1 VRRITLIA
9 AVIAGLVSF
18 VGTGGVAN
26 AGVLIQISKASQRM
40 IVTVDGRQRYVWP
53 VSTGGFGY
61 ATPSGSYTPFRM
73 EKTHFSTEWDD
84 APMPHSIF
92 FTTRGHAIHGSY
104 HTRRL
109 GSAVSHGCV
118 RLAPG
123 NAAALYAIVTA
134 EGMANTRV
142 VVTGGG
148 VNVGSMLPTGQLKTK
163 LKLNNKLKLPKV
175 STTRFGDWLD
185 TKTRKKR

>member
-1 VRRITLIA
+1 MRRITLVA
-9 AVIAGLVSF
+9 AVIAGLVSL
-18 VGTGGVAN
+18 VGTSGVAS
-26 AGVLIQISKASQRM
+26 AGVLIQINKSTQRM
-40 IVTVDGRQRYVWP
+40 TVAVDGRQRYVWP
-53 VSTGGFGY
+53 ISTGGFGY
-61 ATPSGSYTPFRM
+61 ATPSGTYTPFRM
-73 EKTHFSTEWDD
+73 EREHYSVEWDD

-92 FTTRGHAIHGSY
+92 FTTRGHAIHGTY

-118 RLAPG
+118 RLATG

-148 VNVGSMLPTGQLKTK
+148 VNVGSILPTGQLKTK
-163 LKLNNKLKLPKV
+163 LKLNGKLKLPKV
-175 STTRFGDWLD
+175 STTKFGDWLESQ
-185 TKTRKKR
+185 TRKKR

>member
-1 VRRITLIA
+1 MRRITLVA
-9 AVIAGLVSF
+9 AFIAGLLALA
-18 VGTGGVAN
+18 GTSGTAS
-26 AGVLIQISKASQRM
+26 AGVLIQINKSTQRM
-40 IVTVDGRQRYVWP
+40 TVAVDGRQRYVWP
-53 VSTGGFGY
+53 ISTGGFGY

-73 EKTHFSTEWDD
+73 EKTHFSAEWDD
-84 APMPHSIF
+84 APMPNSIF
-92 FTTRGHAIHGSY
+92 FTGRGHAIHGTY
-104 HTRRL
+104 HTGRL

-148 VNVGSMLPTGQLKTK
+148 VNVGSLFPTGQLKTK
-163 LKLNNKLKLPKV
+163 LKFNGQFKLPKV
-175 STTRFGDWLD
+175 STTKFGDWLD
-185 TKTRKKR
+185 ARTRKKR